1 MFNTSDANLI
11 EELQAAVSWRKRHL
25 SELDEQIRKYHGA
38 AYMDDA
44 GRGQSNSDPENYAF
58 SFLSLVLPRLAHDV
72 PRIQVEATGEAG
84 DDNTAKM
91 IEMAMNTWAARS
103 QVRRTIERV
112 AVDMLFTWGAAMVTP
127 TPVTSMRRIEPAHG
141 GKQPRI
147 YRIAPDRFVIDPAA
161 TDISDARYVGH
172 QYVCD
177 IDDLQAKAKDSEYL
191 DSTAVDALLKNT
203 EESEVYSSQH
213 GRNVPDRGQIV
224 VTELWIPDAE
234 IPAKFEKSNLYHG
247 AIIRLASSGND
258 HYTVISSEPEPF
270 YGPPSGPYALV
281 GAYTVPGDCYP
292 LGTMTAAQSLLQEL
306 NTHLKSL
313 HTSASSYR
321 RLVLVDSRGTKLAQD
336 IAATPDLH
344 VVPVENIDRDRVVPI
359 EIGGIT
365 QQQLQYTAM
374 TQDRL
379 DRLTGLNEVMR
390 GLVTGDATAT
400 EVQTAAQSSG
410 LRIAWLQ
417 RCFADAIDSLMYV
430 VGWYMYH
437 GDDIE
442 IGLGLDSVHQFGERT
457 TFKGGTFEEEF
468 DAYAIRVSTYS
479 LERSSEALQQK
490 RALEL
495 LQLVM
500 QVGQAIPAMPF
511 VKWDRLL
518 EMIGDQLN
526 MPSLREIISTPGVPP
541 QPNSSPAGGPPGG
554 VNIGSADVGGLM
566 QAAMSGVGG
575 GGGRGSV

>member
-1 MFNTSDANLI
+1 M
-11 EELQAAVSWRKRHL
+11 
-25 SELDEQIRKYHGA
+25 
-38 AYMDDA
+38 
-44 GRGQSNSDPENYAF
+44 
-58 SFLSLVLPRLAHDV
+58 
-72 PRIQVEATGEAG
+72 
-84 DDNTAKM
+84 
-91 IEMAMNTWAARS
+91 
-103 QVRRTIERV
+103 
-112 AVDMLFTWGAAMVTP
+112 
-127 TPVTSMRRIEPAHG
+127 
-141 GKQPRI
+141 
-147 YRIAPDRFVIDPAA
+147 
-161 TDISDARYVGH
+161 
-172 QYVCD
+172 
-177 IDDLQAKAKDSEYL
+177 
-191 DSTAVDALLKNT
+191 
-203 EESEVYSSQH
+203 
-213 GRNVPDRGQIV
+213 

-234 IPAKFEKSNLYHG
+234 TSSEFENSNLYHG
-247 AIIRLASSGND
+247 AIIRLASSGDDYYN
-258 HYTVISSEPEPF
+258 VISAKPEPF

-292 LGTMTAAQSLLQEL
+292 LGTMTAAQGLLQEL
-306 NTHLKSL
+306 NAHLKSL
-313 HTSASSYR
+313 HSSASAYR

-336 IAATPDLH
+336 IASTPDLH

-359 EIGGIT
+359 EIGGVT

-379 DRLTGLNEVMR
+379 DRLTGLNEVIR

-400 EVQTAAQSSG
+400 EVQTAASSSG

-437 GDDIE
+437 GEDIE
-442 IGLGLDSVHQFGERT
+442 VGLGLDSVHEFGERT
-457 TFKGGTFEEEF
+457 TFKGGSFEEEF

-500 QVGQAIPAMPF
+500 QVGQAIPSMPF

-541 QPNSSPAGGPPGG
+541 QPTSSPAGGAPGG
-554 VNIGSADVGGLM
+554 VNVGSADVGGLM

-575 GGGRGSV
+575 GGGRASV

>member
-1 MFNTSDANLI
+1 MFNTSNENLV
-11 EELQAAVSWRKRHL
+11 EELQSAVAWRKRHL
-25 SELDEQIRKYHGA
+25 IELDDQIRRYHGS
-38 AYMDDA
+38 AYMDDG
-44 GRGQSNSDPENYAF
+44 GRGYSGDDPENYAF

-72 PRIQVEATGEAG
+72 PRIQVEATGESG

-127 TPVTSMRRIEPAHG
+127 TPVTAMRRIEPAHG
-141 GKQPRI
+141 GKQPRV
-147 YRIAPDRFVIDPAA
+147 YRISPDRFVIDPAA
-161 TDISDARYVGH
+161 TDLSDARYVGH

-177 IDDLQAKAKDSEYL
+177 IDDLQAKAKESEYL
-191 DSTAVDALLKNT
+191 DSDAVDALMRNT

-224 VTELWIPDAE
+224 VTEMWIPDVE
-234 IPAKFEKSNLYHG
+234 IPEKFSKSNLYHG
-247 AIIRLASSGND
+247 AIIRLASSGD
-258 HYTVISSEPEPF
+258 DYYTVISSEPEPF

-306 NTHLKSL
+306 NSHLKSL
-313 HTSASSYR
+313 HSSASAYR

-336 IAATPDLH
+336 IASTPDLH

-359 EIGGIT
+359 EIGGVT

-379 DRLTGLNEVMR
+379 DRLTGLNEVIR

-400 EVQTAAQSSG
+400 EVQTAASSSG

-417 RCFADAIDSLMYV
+417 RSFADAIDSLMYV
-430 VGWYMYH
+430 VG
-437 GDDIE
+437 
-442 IGLGLDSVHQFGERT
+442 
-457 TFKGGTFEEEF
+457 
-468 DAYAIRVSTYS
+468 
-479 LERSSEALQQK
+479 
-490 RALEL
+490 
-495 LQLVM
+495 
-500 QVGQAIPAMPF
+500 
-511 VKWDRLL
+511 
-518 EMIGDQLN
+518 
-526 MPSLREIISTPGVPP
+526 
-541 QPNSSPAGGPPGG
+541 
-554 VNIGSADVGGLM
+554 
-566 QAAMSGVGG
+566 
-575 GGGRGSV
+575 